1 MSAKLNRAVRC
12 TAAVLAVIAVGAGAT
27 ACDSS
32 SGPSSSAKAGAHS
45 DAAKDSTSDTAKD
58 STSDTQGGSREG
70 AHKPGNGVKKT
81 AAKGSRTDAV
91 NVADTTAQESK
102 RCHTGELRYSWG
114 GPHGGAPD
122 MEADYQQIASIRLT
136 NSGGRT
142 CTLRGFPGVRL
153 ISTSGAAWDLR
164 RSSVKPSTI
173 TLHPG
178 DDTAMV
184 SMDILPLPS
193 TMKGPK
199 PFRVSEV
206 LLTPPDETTHITLK
220 WPYSGAILDQ
230 SGATRPGTF
239 IDPIVIG

>member
-1 MSAKLNRAVRC
+1 MSAKLHRAVRC
-12 TAAVLAVIAVGAGAT
+12 AAAVLAVIAVGAGAT

-32 SGPSSSAKAGAHS
+32 GPSSSAKAAAPS
-45 DAAKDSTSDTAKD
+45 NAAKDSTSDQAKD
-58 STSDTQGGSREG
+58 SSSNTQGGSQD
-70 AHKPGNGVKKT
+70 AAQQSGNGVKKT
-81 AAKGSRTDAV
+81 AEKGSRTDAV
-91 NVADTTAQESK
+91 NVAATTAEETK

-142 CTLRGFPGVRL
+142 CTLHGFPGVRL
-153 ISTSGAAWDLR
+153 ISTSGTAWDLH

-184 SMDILPLPS
+184 AMDILPLPS

-199 PFRVSEV
+199 PFRVSTV
-206 LLTPPDETTHITLK
+206 LLTPPDETTHVTLK
-220 WPYSGAILDQ
+220 WPYGGAILDQ